1 MADITAKLTTYL
13 KSRSAITA
21 LIGSSTGARVF
32 AERPKQ
38 ATARPYLVLSQTGGN
53 TITTLNTASGIAN
66 ASFDLISVADTRA
79 GADALST
86 AVQGE
91 LSADNKTMGATFVTE
106 VVTNL
111 HRDAGDDLPQ
121 DGSDSPRYWARS
133 NYTIWFLT

>member
-1 MADITAKLTTYL
+1 MADMCSELITYL
-13 KSRSAITA
+13 KSRSSITS
-21 LIGSSTGARVF
+21 LIGSSTGARVYP
-32 AERPKQ
+32 ERPKQ
-38 ATARPYLVLSQTGGN
+38 AAARPYLIVSQTGGMPVQCLGS
-53 TITTLNTASGIAN
+53 TSGIAN
-66 ASFDLISVADTRA
+66 ASFDVISVADTRD

-91 LSADNKTMGATFVTE
+91 LTPDNKTMGSTFVTE

-121 DGSDSPRYWARS
+121 DASDASRYWARS

>member
-1 MADITAKLTTYL
+1 MADIAAELTTYL

-53 TITTLNTASGIAN
+53 DDVGLGGRTGIAM
-66 ASFDLISVADTRA
+66 ADFDLISVADTRA

-86 AVQGE
+86 AVHGE
-91 LSADNKTMGATFVTE
+91 LTPSNKTMGSTFVTE
-106 VVTNL
+106 IRSNL

-121 DGSDSPRYWARS
+121 DASDTPRYWARS
-133 NYTIWFLT
+133 NYSMWFIT